1 MPELTTE
8 TLSAEQ
14 LIERARE
21 LIPIVRERAPIGE
34 ENRSIPPETVED
46 FKKAGI
52 VRALTPERF
61 GGHGLE
67 LPAIFEAAMEIARGD
82 GSSAWLASFYGI
94 HNYQATWFGE
104 EAQSEYF
111 AEGPD
116 TISCTI
122 PAYAQGDFEEV
133 DGGLLVSG
141 RWKFSSG
148 VNYATWAFLH
158 TPDATCLVPRSDF
171 EVIDE
176 WFVEGLRG
184 TGSNGTKMDKV
195 FIPEHRI
202 VKNEALMN
210 SEHPGAALSDSP
222 WHHITMPALYA
233 INHGITSPIIGM
245 AHGVL
250 DIFDERAQKRLD
262 SQVFLPAIE
271 RPGPQLRF
279 AEASMEIDLAKLLL
293 RENYATARDWGV
305 RRYKPTMEERAKLR
319 RNIVY
324 PAHLATRAVNRLVEH
339 TDSSSLHQ
347 SAGIHRLARDARAG
361 GLQFINHWEETAMQ
375 YSRLHWGLETI
386 SPII

>member
-1 MPELTTE
+1 MPESTTE

-14 LIERARE
+14 VIERARE
-21 LIPIVRERAPIGE
+21 LIPIVRERAPITE

-52 VRALTPERF
+52 VRSVTPERF
-61 GGHGLE
+61 GGYGLE
-67 LPAIFEAAMEIARGD
+67 LPVAFEAGMEVARGD
-82 GSSAWLASFYGI
+82 GSSGWLASFYAI
-94 HNYQATWFGE
+94 HNYCATWFTE
-104 EAQSEYF
+104 EAQAEWF

-122 PAYAQGDFEEV
+122 PGYASGEYEKV

-148 VNYATWAFLH
+148 ANYATWAILH
-158 TPDATCLVPRSDF
+158 TPDANCLVPRSDF

-184 TGSNGTKMDKV
+184 TGSNGTRMDKV
-195 FIPEHRI
+195 FIPDHRI
-202 VKNEALMN
+202 VWNEDLVN
-210 SEHPGAALSDSP
+210 SKHPGAALSDSP
-222 WHHITMPALYA
+222 WQHIMMPGLYA
-233 INHGITSPIIGM
+233 INHGITSPVIGM
-245 AHGVL
+245 AQGVL
-250 DIFDERAQKRLD
+250 DIFDERVRTRLD
-262 SQVFLPAIE
+262 PQVFLPAIE

-279 AEASMEIDLAKLLL
+279 AEAELEIHLAKMLL

-339 TDSSSLHQ
+339 MDSSSLQQ

-386 SPII
+386 SRII

>member
-1 MPELTTE
+1 MPESTSE

-14 LIERARE
+14 LVERARE
-21 LIPIVRERAPIGE
+21 LIPIVRERAPISE

-52 VRALTPERF
+52 VRALTPKRF

-67 LPAIFEAAMEIARGD
+67 LPAIWEAGMEIARGD
-82 GSSAWLASFYGI
+82 GSSGWLAVFYGT
-94 HNYQATWFGE
+94 HNYLATWFGE
-104 EAQSEYF
+104 EAQAEWF

-122 PAYAQGDFEEV
+122 PAYASGEFEKV

-148 VNYATWAFLH
+148 VNYATWAMLH
-158 TPDATCLVPRSDF
+158 TPDANCLVPRSDF

-184 TGSNGTKMDKV
+184 SGSNGTRMDKV

-202 VKNEALMN
+202 VWNEDLIKC
-210 SEHPGAALSDSP
+210 EHPGAALSDSP
-222 WHHITMPALYA
+222 WQHIVMPGLYA
-233 INHGITSPIIGM
+233 INHGITSPVIGM
-245 AHGVL
+245 AQGVL
-250 DIFDERAQKRLD
+250 DIFDERVRTRLD
-262 SQVFLPAIE
+262 PQVFLPAIE

-279 AEASMEIDLAKLLL
+279 AEAELEIHLAKMLL

-305 RRYKPTMEERAKLR
+305 RRYTPTMEERAQLR

-339 TDSSSLHQ
+339 MDSSSLQQ

-375 YSRLHWGLETI
+375 YSRVHWGLETI
-386 SPII
+386 SPFI